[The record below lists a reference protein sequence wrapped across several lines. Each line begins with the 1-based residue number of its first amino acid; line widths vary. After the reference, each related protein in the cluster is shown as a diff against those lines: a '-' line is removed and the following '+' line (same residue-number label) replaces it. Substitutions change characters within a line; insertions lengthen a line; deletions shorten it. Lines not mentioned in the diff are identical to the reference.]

1 MNPPTPPPQ
10 EEQARAE
17 AEEEAAAAA
26 PEREPIYNHE
36 ALAEALEDIVWP
48 ATISWVEAQAVYST
62 EATAIAD
69 VEDDLSRELAF
80 YNQVHARYDAALQRL
95 RCTMCS

>member
-1 MNPPTPPPQ
+1 MPSSRRHLPPPVFLK

-26 PEREPIYNHE
+26 PEREPIYNKE
-36 ALAEALEDIVWP
+36 ALAEALEDIAWP
-48 ATISWVEAQAVYST
+48 AGVSWVEAQAVYSA
-62 EATAIAD
+62 EATEIAD

-80 YNQVHARYDAALQRL
+80 YNQARAKGGGCAAN
-95 RCTMCS
+95 